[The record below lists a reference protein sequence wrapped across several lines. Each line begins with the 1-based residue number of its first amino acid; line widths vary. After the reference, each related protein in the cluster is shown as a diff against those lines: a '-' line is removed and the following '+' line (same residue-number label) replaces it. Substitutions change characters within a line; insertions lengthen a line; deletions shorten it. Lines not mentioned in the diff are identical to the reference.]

1 MTHDL
6 DKVGTIFSSRWEN
19 VVIATSP
26 NLTVSPTFKGGQIN
40 NVPGIHVLYLQ
51 CTAVASKPRKR
62 PIPLV
67 RGKSP
72 ACCRISVQES
82 SVCLMGKL
90 LWIDDESN
98 TCFCCQSHIGLA
110 HSHDTTP
117 ATTN

>member
-51 CTAVASKPRKR
+51 CTAVASKPRKQADTAGTR
-62 PIPLV
+62 EIFRVLPYLSPGIVRNRTSVFWESCCGLTTIVMLV
-67 RGKSP
+67 FVASLTLG
-72 ACCRISVQES
+72 
-82 SVCLMGKL
+82 
-90 LWIDDESN
+90 
-98 TCFCCQSHIGLA
+98 
-110 HSHDTTP
+110 
-117 ATTN
+117 